1 MDPIETLADISIW
14 SHEEFGQARL
24 GNSARVDRLVVM
36 AAAAA
41 RQPAGKVTEVF
52 LGPAE
57 REAAYR
63 FLESAHIDESQVG
76 TATHVACARRCEG
89 ESVVFVPVDGSSAS
103 LADPQGKKS
112 GLGPVGNRSKRGR
125 GLEVMNAIAVRI
137 DGTPLG
143 LCGQAYWA
151 RSEQKAPKGSRPLE
165 EKETRFWFEAI
176 QQTLEA
182 FVLARSTCTPWFQL
196 DRGGDFREML
206 AWAAQTDGVYVTV
219 RAAHDRRVSIE
230 EKIYLWETVERQPL
244 LGHCELQV
252 TGRPGRVARRAR
264 LEMRMAPVDIRLR
277 SIWSN
282 NKTAQLTAVQVREV
296 DTTPEGEKP
305 IEWMLL
311 TNYPV
316 TSFEDALLVV
326 YGYAHRWKVEE
337 FHKTWKS
344 VCKIE
349 ETQLAESSRVIKWAI
364 ILAAV
369 AMRIERLKYLART
382 DPKAPATVE
391 LHQDEIDTL
400 ILLRRPQNFELGD
413 VPSIGLAVRWLADL
427 GGYTGKSSGGPP
439 GSIVIARGL
448 YSIALAVQVY
458 RTMRQ
463 KVDQ

>member
-1 MDPIETLADISIW
+1 MDPIETLADISLW
-14 SHEEFGQARL
+14 SREEFGQASL

-36 AAAAA
+36 TAAVAH
-41 RQPAGKVTEVF
+41 QPAGKVTEVF

-63 FLESAHIDESQVG
+63 FLESDHVQESEVG
-76 TATHVACARRCEG
+76 MAAHVACARRCEG
-89 ESVVFVPVDGSSAS
+89 ETVVFVPVDGSSLS
-103 LADPQGKKS
+103 LADPQGHKN
-112 GLGPVGNRSKRGR
+112 GFGPVGNRSKRGR
-125 GLEVMNAIAVRI
+125 GLEVMNAIAVRP

-151 RSEQKAPKGSRPLE
+151 RSEQRAKKGNRPFE

-176 QQTLEA
+176 RQTLEA
-182 FVLARSTCTPWFQL
+182 FLLARSSCTPWFQL

-206 AWAAQTDGVYVTV
+206 AWGAQTDGVYVTV
-219 RAAHDRRVSIE
+219 RAAQDRRVSIE
-230 EKIYLWETVERQPL
+230 EKLYLWETVERQPV
-244 LGHCELQV
+244 LGHCEVQV
-252 TGRPGRVARRAR
+252 TGRAGRAARRAR
-264 LEMRMAPVDIRLR
+264 LEVRIAPVDIRLR
-277 SIWSN
+277 DMWLN
-282 NKTAQLTAVQVREV
+282 NEAAHLTAVQVREV
-296 DTTPEGEKP
+296 GTTPAGEKP

-316 TSFEDALLVV
+316 KSFEQALLVV
-326 YGYAHRWKVEE
+326 YGYAQRWKVEE

-382 DPKAPATVE
+382 DPQAPATVE

-400 ILLRRPQNFELGD
+400 IVLRRPQGFEIGD
-413 VPSIGLAVRWLADL
+413 VPPIGLAVRWLADL

-463 KVDQ
+463 K